1 MADPRPPL
9 TKPRHHVTLTTFG
22 EPTLPQIRIL
32 GFDFELATPYAAG
45 HTCSANEA
53 QTLNRAL
60 VKGIS
65 KGMFK
70 VLTAARGAQLHGA
83 ETAALSEDQRSALHE
98 AGLAY
103 IAEFTE
109 GFALGHER
117 TRAIRIECERIA
129 RQLLEAQ
136 CNAKGASS
144 RDLPE
149 TELQARLA
157 ELVASEKVRAE
168 AERRVQVTLEIAQS
182 AHADLL
188 EG

>member
-1 MADPRPPL
+1 M
-9 TKPRHHVTLTTFG
+9 
-22 EPTLPQIRIL
+22 PTSTQIRIL
-32 GFDFELATPYAAG
+32 GLDFTLITPYCAG
-45 HTCSANEA
+45 HTCTQNEA

-60 VKGIS
+60 TKGIS

-70 VLTAARGAQLHGA
+70 VLTATRSALGLHA
-83 ETAALSEDQRSALHE
+83 DAPDQRATRAMLHE

-103 IAEFTE
+103 ISEFTE

-129 RQLLEAQ
+129 KQLLEAQ
-136 CNAKGASS
+136 QNAKGASA

-149 TELQARLA
+149 SELAARLA
-157 ELVASEKVRAE
+157 ELAKSEKVRSE

-182 AHADLL
+182 AHQDLL
-188 EG
+188 ATGDD

>member
-1 MADPRPPL
+1 MPIS
-9 TKPRHHVTLTTFG
+9 T
-22 EPTLPQIRIL
+22 QIRIL
-32 GFDFELATPYAAG
+32 GFDFELTHPYAAG
-45 HTCSANEA
+45 HQCTHNEA

-60 VKGIS
+60 TKGIS

-70 VLTAARGAQLHGA
+70 VLSNRAGLGISDSDP
-83 ETAALSEDQRSALHE
+83 LNEDHRAVLHE
-98 AGLAY
+98 RGLAY

-129 RQLLEAQ
+129 KQLLEAQ
-136 CNAKGASS
+136 QNARGASA

-149 TELQARLA
+149 SELATRLS
-157 ELVASEKVRAE
+157 ELVASEKVRSE

>member
-1 MADPRPPL
+1 MP
-9 TKPRHHVTLTTFG
+9 TT
-22 EPTLPQIRIL
+22 QIRIL
-32 GFDFELATPYAAG
+32 GFDFELTHPYATG
-45 HTCSANEA
+45 HQCTQNEA

-60 VKGIS
+60 TKGIS

-70 VLTAARGAQLHGA
+70 VLTATRTQMGLHADAPLGADQ
-83 ETAALSEDQRSALHE
+83 AAAMHE

-103 IAEFTE
+103 ISEFSE

-136 CNAKGASS
+136 CNAKGTSA

-149 TELQARLA
+149 TELVARLS
-157 ELVASEKVRAE
+157 ELASSEKVRGE

>member
-1 MADPRPPL
+1 M
-9 TKPRHHVTLTTFG
+9 TS
-22 EPTLPQIRIL
+22 IRIL
-32 GFDFELATPYAAG
+32 GFDFTLASPYAAG
-45 HTCSANEA
+45 HTCSHNEA

-70 VLTAARGAQLHGA
+70 VLTAARGALGL
-83 ETAALSEDQRSALHE
+83 TASYPTLDVDQRAAMYE

-136 CNAKGASS
+136 CNAKGASA

-149 TELQARLA
+149 TELVARLS
-157 ELVASEKVRAE
+157 ELASSEKVRGE

>member
-1 MADPRPPL
+1 MP
-9 TKPRHHVTLTTFG
+9 TT
-22 EPTLPQIRIL
+22 QICIL
-32 GFDFELATPYAAG
+32 GLDFTLITPYCAG
-45 HTCSANEA
+45 HTCTQNEA

-60 VKGIS
+60 TKGIS

-70 VLTAARGAQLHGA
+70 VLTATRS
-83 ETAALSEDQRSALHE
+83 ALGLGDAPDQRATLHE

-103 IAEFTE
+103 ISEFTE

-129 RQLLEAQ
+129 KQLLEAQ
-136 CNAKGASS
+136 QNAKGASA

-149 TELQARLA
+149 SELAARLS
-157 ELVASEKVRAE
+157 ELAKSEKVRSE

-182 AHADLL
+182 AHQDLL
-188 EG
+188 ATGDD

>member
-1 MADPRPPL
+1 VPSI
-9 TKPRHHVTLTTFG
+9 H
-22 EPTLPQIRIL
+22 IL
-32 GFDFELATPYAAG
+32 GFGFDITPRYVAG
-45 HTCSANEA
+45 HTCTHNEA
-53 QTLNRAL
+53 QMLNRAL

-70 VLTAARGAQLHGA
+70 VLTGHGDM
-83 ETAALSEDQRSALHE
+83 TALNEDQRAELRE
-98 AGLAY
+98 RGLAY

-117 TRAIRIECERIA
+117 TRAIRIESERIA

-136 CNAKGASS
+136 QNARGATTK
-144 RDLPE
+144 DLPDA
-149 TELQARLA
+149 ELAARLA
-157 ELVASEKVRAE
+157 ELVSSEKVRAE

>member
-1 MADPRPPL
+1 MP
-9 TKPRHHVTLTTFG
+9 TT
-22 EPTLPQIRIL
+22 QIRIL
-32 GFDFELATPYAAG
+32 GFDFELTHPYAVG
-45 HTCSANEA
+45 HQCTQNEA

-70 VLTAARGAQLHGA
+70 VLTAAQTVMGVTGS
-83 ETAALSEDQRSALHE
+83 TANEDQRANLRE
-98 AGLAY
+98 QGLAY
-103 IAEFTE
+103 IAEFSE

-129 RQLLEAQ
+129 KQLLEAQ
-136 CNAKGASS
+136 QNARGQSS

-149 TELQARLA
+149 SELATRLA
-157 ELVASEKVRAE
+157 ELASSEKVRSE